1 MVHGNLV
8 TANLRRAVC
17 VCVALVSAWA
27 SAAAAPMP
35 DDAAIRDI
43 VKPRVDSGRSAGI
56 VAGVLD
62 HGARRVVA
70 YGSSGSSR
78 PLDGDTVFEIGS
90 ITKVFTAA
98 LLADMVARHEVSL
111 DDPISKYLPAGVKA
125 PTRGG
130 RSITLVD
137 LATQSSGLPRLPD
150 NLAPKD
156 PSNPYADYTVEKLY
170 DFLSHYELTRDI
182 GERYE
187 YSNLGVGLLGHLLA
201 RRAGTSYEELLTKRI
216 LQPLGMRDTAIT
228 LSPLL
233 KERLA
238 IGHDGGGRAAPNW
251 DLPTLAGA
259 GGLRSTVNDLLKFV
273 EANAGANANADTG
286 AGGAG
291 ADGLRAALRDAQR
304 VRRAT
309 GMPNMDIGLAWH
321 VFHKFGVDLV
331 WHNGGTGGYHSW
343 LGFLPGLSV
352 GAVVLSNSSTEIDDI
367 GMHLVEPK
375 FPLAAPPKV
384 RKEVSV
390 APALLDAYVGEYQLT
405 PTFAITVTRDGGALF
420 VQATGQGKLAIYAE
434 SETEFFMKIVDAQI
448 SFVKENGGVTSLVLH
463 QNGQNVPGRKVK

>member
-1 MVHGNLV
+1 MTSNV
-8 TANLRRAVC
+8 RRGIC
-17 VCVALVSAWA
+17 VSVALVSAWA
-27 SAAAAPMP
+27 SAAAATMP
-35 DDAAIRDI
+35 DDAAIRDVI
-43 VKPRVDSGRSAGI
+43 KPRVDSGRSVGI

-62 HGARRVVA
+62 HGTRRVVA

-111 DDPISKYLPAGVKA
+111 DDPISKYLPPDVKA
-125 PTRGG
+125 PTRNG

-156 PSNPYADYTVEKLY
+156 PANPYADYTVEKLY
-170 DFLSHYELTRDI
+170 DFLSRYELTRDV

-201 RRAGTSYEELLTKRI
+201 RRAGTSYEGLLTKRI

-228 LSPLL
+228 LSPSL
-233 KERLA
+233 KQRLA
-238 IGHDGGGRAAPNW
+238 VGHDGAGRAAPNW

-259 GGLRSTVNDLLKFV
+259 GALRSTVNDLLKFV
-273 EANAGANANADTG
+273 DANASANANAN
-286 AGGAG
+286 AGGSE

-304 VRRAT
+304 VRRPT

-343 LGFLPGLSV
+343 LGFLPGMGV

-375 FPLAAPPKV
+375 FPLTSPPKI
-384 RKEVSV
+384 RKEISV
-390 APALLDAYVGEYQLT
+390 APAVLDAYVGEYQLT
-405 PTFAITVTRDGGALF
+405 PTFAITVTRDGGSLF
-420 VQATGQGKLAIYAE
+420 VQATGQGKLPIYAE
-434 SETEFFMKIVDAQI
+434 SETEFFMKVVDAQI
-448 SFVKENGGVTSLVLH
+448 SFVKENGQVTSLVLH